1 MSKKS
6 CDYNC
11 IKDPTKKINNSKRSN
26 LDVLKEFKDNLI
38 SEDEISTSKFL
49 DNNYLIRD
57 LVNGVNNSF
66 QVSTEKKKESE
77 EYSTLQFIDDLV
89 KEVTKIAP
97 IHMIATKGKDRG
109 FIKFTVLSEVFFEKA
124 PRFIKDIR
132 GRIKYQNHRYYNPDY
147 QFSIEVLNTLKKNLH
162 NYFGDNDIGCDIL
175 IALYIDKNKS
185 LKEYS
190 HQQWH
195 LFNPRLRYN
204 YFRNIDT
211 LQKAYW
217 FGFLCAEVF
226 LGYKSNENKFRL
238 DLELS
243 IKDIDIL
250 EKFHK
255 VLELDTSIKI
265 GYRILEYKGEIKRYK
280 HGLISF
286 QCKPMIMDLLRNGF
300 DNIRNGI
307 PPFFDNEKLFLAW
320 LLGYF
325 DGDGSETGYRLY
337 STNQDLLLTL
347 KRKYNLSNDV
357 IKERDEEI
365 EIDDSLNF
373 KKIVLRKAFYSLS
386 LGAELFQKMMVNY
399 NDSLLRK
406 RKDFSGDPRPTF
418 EIIKERIGH
427 PQLLQS
433 LVNQFPKYKLA
444 KHFGIPQRT
453 FIRVINKLADEWK
466 VKFPPHSHW
475 YKNK

>member
-1 MSKKS
+1 MKEIKS
-6 CDYNC
+6 E
-11 IKDPTKKINNSKRSN
+11 ILRGILRQN
-26 LDVLKEFKDNLI
+26 LDKYAMVSFNEKSKIINIINKEQEKN
-38 SEDEISTSKFL
+38 DES
-49 DNNYLIRD
+49 YP
-57 LVNGVNNSF
+57 
-66 QVSTEKKKESE
+66 
-77 EYSTLQFIDDLV
+77 TLQFIDDLV

-97 IHMIATKGKDRG
+97 VHMIATKGKDRG
-109 FIKFTVLSEVFFEKA
+109 FIKLTVLSEFFFEMA
-124 PRFIKDIR
+124 PGFIKDIR
-132 GRIKYQNHRYYNPDY
+132 VRIKNQNHRYYNPDY
-147 QFSIEVLNTLKKNLH
+147 QFSIEVLKSLKNNLD
-162 NYFGDNDIGCDIL
+162 NYFGVDAIECDIL
-175 IALYIDKNKS
+175 IALYIDKNKD
-185 LKEYS
+185 LREYS

-204 YFRNIDT
+204 YFKNIDT

-226 LGYKSNENKFRL
+226 LGYKSNENKFRIA
-238 DLELS
+238 LELS

-250 EKFHK
+250 EKFRK
-255 VLELDTSIKI
+255 ALELDTSIKI
-265 GYRILEYKGEIKRYK
+265 SYRILEYKGEIRRYK
-280 HGLISF
+280 RGLISF

-307 PPFFDNEKLFLAW
+307 LPFFDDERLFLAW

-337 STNQDLLLTL
+337 STNEDLLLTL
-347 KRKYNLSNDV
+347 KRKYNLSNNV

-365 EIDDSLNF
+365 EIDESLKF

-386 LGAELFQKMMVNY
+386 LGAELFQKMMLNY
-399 NDSLLRK
+399 NGSLLRK
-406 RKDFSGDPRPTF
+406 RKDFLGDPRPTF

-427 PQLLQS
+427 PELLQS